1 VPSEGTEGSGVTLLA
16 RYQSLKAYQLKA
28 LDKAELLEA
37 LTALGGEGD
46 ASLPKK
52 ELLELLAQALK

>member
-1 VPSEGTEGSGVTLLA
+1 LLA